1 MVIKKMKKIILRIL
15 IYTPI
20 IIYTNYLEI
29 AIAAELSER
38 LIRYI
43 CNRKK
48 EKKETKCEIN
58 YCPI

>member
-1 MVIKKMKKIILRIL
+1 MKKIILRIL